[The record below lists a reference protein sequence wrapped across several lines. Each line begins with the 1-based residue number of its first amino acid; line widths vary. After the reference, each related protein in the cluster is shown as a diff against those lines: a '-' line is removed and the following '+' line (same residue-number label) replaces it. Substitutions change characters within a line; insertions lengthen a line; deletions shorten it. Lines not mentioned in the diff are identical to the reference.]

1 MYLGKST
8 LCGSIFVLFE
18 RVLIEVILWYLAE
31 SMTHMLIRAIEL
43 GSQNMFQ
50 EMLLIIAHVK
60 LHTTIHTLVEIVYPI
75 YTTMT
80 ELEFQF
86 RRDKIKR
93 QK

>member
-50 EMLLIIAHVK
+50 EMLLNIAHAK
-60 LHTTIHTLVEIVYPI
+60 LHTTVHTLVEIMYPI
-75 YTTMT
+75 YPTMT